1 MVNNTVNGKKI
12 GKAAGVNDITMLNI
26 MQIHKER
33 SKELTAE
40 NPTSRKVMEQLIHA
54 GEFVSIKAYPGG
66 NPKKEKLTKREI
78 KNEDLTH

>member
-1 MVNNTVNGKKI
+1 MVNNTVNGKKT

-66 NPKKEKLTKREI
+66 NPKKEKSTKREI

>member
-12 GKAAGVNDITMLNI
+12 GHAAGREDITILNV
-26 MQIHKER
+26 MQTQKDN
-33 SKELTAE
+33 KELIAS

-66 NPKKEKLTKREI
+66 NPKKTKAT
-78 KNEDLTH
+78 KKKDNQDLTH